1 MNRNTGFLCV
11 LFLTGLLLNACGPVT
26 VNIPPITPPPIGVT
40 IVLGGDT
47 PTGGPTA
54 GAATPAP
61 GGSGDNTPSN
71 AVMLLFYGVLV
82 LAGVILLVALFSFL
96 RRPDQ

>member
-1 MNRNTGFLCV
+1 MNRNTVFLCV
-11 LFLTGLLLNACGPVT
+11 LFLTGLLLSACGPVT
-26 VNIPPITPPPIGVT
+26 INVPPVTPPPIGVT

-47 PTGGPTA
+47 PTA

-61 GGSGDNTPSN
+61 QGPG
-71 AVMLLFYGVLV
+71 AVTNDAVRMLFYGVLV
-82 LAGVILLVALFSFL
+82 LVGVILLIALFSFL